1 MSIKFELGEYLTDVF
16 VETGTG
22 HGGNIIQAI
31 HAGFPDIHGIEI
43 SPALY
48 ENARDEIGKELGR
61 SPRQSNVMLYCGHP
75 TIGLEQVCEKV
86 QHKRA
91 TILLNSYTGKSRDVQ
106 EAASN
111 GEARPLL
118 DEIRII
124 RRWFHDSLIP
134 PIVMIGGIKDNA
146 SPQPGVASP
155 SLGEVV
161 EALLDLCDDYQF
173 RILDDDTHR
182 NVLAALPPTWTQVG

>member
-1 MSIKFELGEYLTDVF
+1 VSLKFELGEYLTDVF
-16 VETGTG
+16 VETGTR
-22 HGGNIIQAI
+22 HGDNVIQAI

-43 SPALY
+43 SRALHDI
-48 ENARDEIGKELGR
+48 AKDRIGNELGR
-61 SPRQSNVMLYCGHP
+61 VSRRSNVMLYCGHS
-75 TIGLEQVCEKV
+75 TVGLEHVCATV

-91 TILLNSYTGKSRDVQ
+91 TILLNARAGSGDAKD
-106 EAASN
+106 AAPN
-111 GEARPLL
+111 GAARPLL

-134 PIVMIGGIKDNA
+134 PIVMIGGIRHDP
-146 SPQPGVASP
+146 SPQPETASP

-173 RILDDDTHR
+173 RVLDDDTRR
-182 NVLAALPPTWTQVG
+182 NVLAALPPTWTRVG